1 MRNLGNVEIAV
12 FEQQKHGHRWGAML
26 SRAPAGGACHPVI
39 LSSAAWGRISASFP
53 RFFGTLGAMTE
64 RARPVIG
71 TFGAKLAAIYS
82 IF

>member
-26 SRAPAGGACHPVI
+26 SRAPAGGLVI

-71 TFGAKLAAIYS
+71 TFGAKLAAIFS